1 MGCSD
6 RGLHFQLKIAPLPE
20 MDEEAIFML
29 IDLIR
34 SAQKDDEHAM
44 LQLINRFDKL
54 FQKYGRKL
62 RYEDAKNDLIVDFI
76 ELIKTFDFEKINN
89 TSDGAIVNFLVKST
103 YRFYLKHLEIFMNK
117 SNMEVPLCDLD
128 SSQVQILE
136 RRLAMQDSLSV
147 SELFPKNVLT
157 LKEQKILIAIYQEGR
172 SVSDVAAFLHVS
184 RQNINQIKKRAESK
198 IRKKLRYTLN

>member
-20 MDEEAIFML
+20 MDEEAIFIL
-29 IDLIR
+29 FDLIR

-198 IRKKLRYTLN
+198 IRKKLRYNQN

>member
-44 LQLINRFDKL
+44 VQLINRFDKL

-103 YRFYLKHLEIFMNK
+103 YRFYLKHLKIFMNK

-128 SSQVQILE
+128 SSQMQILE

-198 IRKKLRYTLN
+198 IRKKLRYNQN

>member
-117 SNMEVPLCDLD
+117 SNME
-128 SSQVQILE
+128 
-136 RRLAMQDSLSV
+136 A
-147 SELFPKNVLT
+147 
-157 LKEQKILIAIYQEGR
+157 
-172 SVSDVAAFLHVS
+172 
-184 RQNINQIKKRAESK
+184 
-198 IRKKLRYTLN
+198 

>member
-157 LKEQKILIAIYQEGR
+157 IKEQKILIAIYQEGR

-198 IRKKLRYTLN
+198 IRKKLRYNQN

>member
-1 MGCSD
+1 
-6 RGLHFQLKIAPLPE
+6 
-20 MDEEAIFML
+20 ML

-136 RRLAMQDSLSV
+136 RCLAMQDSLSV

-198 IRKKLRYTLN
+198 IRKKLRYNQN

>member
-198 IRKKLRYTLN
+198 IRKKLRYNQN

>member
-1 MGCSD
+1 LGCSD

-62 RYEDAKNDLIVDFI
+62 
-76 ELIKTFDFEKINN
+76 
-89 TSDGAIVNFLVKST
+89 TSAVTTRRIT
-103 YRFYLKHLEIFMNK
+103 
-117 SNMEVPLCDLD
+117 
-128 SSQVQILE
+128 SS
-136 RRLAMQDSLSV
+136 
-147 SELFPKNVLT
+147 
-157 LKEQKILIAIYQEGR
+157 
-172 SVSDVAAFLHVS
+172 S
-184 RQNINQIKKRAESK
+184 RMGI
-198 IRKKLRYTLN
+198 

>member
-198 IRKKLRYTLN
+198 IHKKLRYNQN

>member
-29 IDLIR
+29 IDLIKKKK
-34 SAQKDDEHAM
+34 KDDEHAM

-198 IRKKLRYTLN
+198 IRKKLRYNQN

>member
-157 LKEQKILIAIYQEGR
+157 LKEQKILIAIYQQGR

-198 IRKKLRYTLN
+198 IRKKLRYNQN

>member
-1 MGCSD
+1 LGCSD

-198 IRKKLRYTLN
+198 IRKKLRYNQN

>member
-184 RQNINQIKKRAESK
+184 GQNINQIKKRAESK
-198 IRKKLRYTLN
+198 IRKKLRYNQN

>member
-44 LQLINRFDKL
+44 WQLINRFDKL

-198 IRKKLRYTLN
+198 IRKKLRYNQN

>member
-29 IDLIR
+29 IDLIH

-198 IRKKLRYTLN
+198 IRKKLRYNQN

>member
-6 RGLHFQLKIAPLPE
+6 IGLHFQLKIAPLPE

-34 SAQKDDEHAM
+34 SAQKDNEHAM

-198 IRKKLRYTLN
+198 IRKKLRYNQN

>member
-76 ELIKTFDFEKINN
+76 ELIKTFDFEKIKHGSMTAGTEKLKSSPFFLDITNPQKRKTQSSYN
-89 TSDGAIVNFLVKST
+89 QRNCICRYRGHKIINDIEAEKCSDSI
-103 YRFYLKHLEIFMNK
+103 
-117 SNMEVPLCDLD
+117 
-128 SSQVQILE
+128 
-136 RRLAMQDSLSV
+136 
-147 SELFPKNVLT
+147 
-157 LKEQKILIAIYQEGR
+157 
-172 SVSDVAAFLHVS
+172 
-184 RQNINQIKKRAESK
+184 
-198 IRKKLRYTLN
+198 

>member
-62 RYEDAKNDLIVDFI
+62 RYENAKNDLIVDFI

-198 IRKKLRYTLN
+198 IRKKLRYNQN

>member
-76 ELIKTFDFEKINN
+76 GLIKTFDFEKINN

-198 IRKKLRYTLN
+198 IRKKLRYNQN

>member
-89 TSDGAIVNFLVKST
+89 TIDGAIVNFLVKST

-198 IRKKLRYTLN
+198 IRKKLRYNQN